1 MAMIL
6 LKSSFLQELAMVQ
19 HEAGVEV
26 CDCYGFSTILSLD
39 RQDDGNPLRLRPYTF
54 LPDYNR

>member
-1 MAMIL
+1 
-6 LKSSFLQELAMVQ
+6 MVQ